1 MMTPE
6 QHDTVAII
14 LGISLTVLLVALI
27 WLRWDDV
34 RRIK

>member
-1 MMTPE
+1 MTPD
-6 QHDTVAII
+6 QHLTIAII
-14 LGISLTVLLVALI
+14 IAVPTVLLVGALI

>member
-1 MMTPE
+1 MTPDQAE
-6 QHDTVAII
+6 TVFWIGVGLIAA
-14 LGISLTVLLVALI
+14 LLAALF

>member
-1 MMTPE
+1 MTGAE
-6 QHDTVAII
+6 TAVAV
-14 LGISLTVLLVALI
+14 LAFLLVAFLAAML

>member
-1 MMTPE
+1 MTPD
-6 QHDTVAII
+6 QHLIVAGLLAVPAVAAII
-14 LGISLTVLLVALI
+14 GYF

>member
-1 MMTPE
+1 MTPDQAE
-6 QHDTVAII
+6 TVFWI
-14 LGISLTVLLVALI
+14 GVSLIASLLAAMI

>member
-1 MMTPE
+1 MT
-6 QHDTVAII
+6 DTIFLI
-14 LGISLTVLLVALI
+14 LAGLISALLVALL

>member
-1 MMTPE
+1 MT
-6 QHDTVAII
+6 DTII
-14 LGISLTVLLVALI
+14 LTIMGLILAVLFAVA

>member
-1 MMTPE
+1 MTPAQAE
-6 QHDTVAII
+6 TVFWIGGA
-14 LGISLTVLLVALI
+14 LVVALLAALF

>member
-1 MMTPE
+1 MT
-6 QHDTVAII
+6 DAAILIIMGLILAVLFAVA
-14 LGISLTVLLVALI
+14 